1 MIPDP
6 QYGSA
11 KAALDDTAKRWYLVY
26 TKPRAETVAE
36 ENLVRQSYESYLPMM
51 RITRKRGGRLVD
63 VVEPMFPRYLFIRL
77 DRVRDNWAPIRSTV
91 GVTSVVR
98 FGGEPALVPD
108 ELIDWLRSRENE
120 SGVQAR
126 ERESLEPG
134 QKVRVFEGPLKDFE
148 GIVMARNSNERV
160 VVLLEIM
167 GKATRVA
174 MDPSNVVT
182 ST

>member
-1 MIPDP
+1 MMPDRQLGVGQAP
-6 QYGSA
+6 
-11 KAALDDTAKRWYLVY
+11 LDAEVRRWYLVY
-26 TKPRAETVAE
+26 TKPRAEAVAE
-36 ENLVRQSYESYLPMM
+36 ENLLRQSYESYLPMM
-51 RITRKRGGRLVD
+51 RITRKRQGRLVD

-77 DRVRDNWAPIRSTV
+77 DKVRDNWAPIRSTV

-108 ELIDWLRSRENE
+108 ALIDWLRSRENE
-120 SGVQAR
+120 SGLQAR
-126 ERESLEPG
+126 KRQSLEPG

-160 VVLLEIM
+160 VVLLDIL
-167 GKATRVA
+167 GRATRVA
-174 MDPSNVVT
+174 MDPSDVVP